1 MSCLTT
7 PTLILNPNQ
16 TYLINKRS
24 SVFITNSL
32 SVIKHFWKVGV
43 VDDAREG
50 FAGFR
55 PPYLLGMVW
64 YGVVTLFTHGISF
77 RYIYIQIEKT
87 NYLTKLESKVKD

>member
-1 MSCLTT
+1 M
-7 PTLILNPNQ
+7 
-16 TYLINKRS
+16 
-24 SVFITNSL
+24 FIANSL

-64 YGVVTLFTHGISF
+64 YGMVWYGMVTLFTHGISF

-87 NYLTKLESKVKD
+87 NYLSKLESKVKDWNNYDEKKTSAFQGGRV